1 MPVHFSVKD
10 FVTTL
15 SIHFAAA
22 LCQNGQTTRPVP
34 DEVFAQPTVNLE
46 APASPNLEELDLAI
60 ANLDFP
66 AQEQQLRS
74 LLEGVPGVRHVR
86 IQEQGALIQYS
97 PEGTSKAQIV
107 DLLSP
112 AGYRVT
118 VFQDSATG
126 EANSVDF

>member
-1 MPVHFSVKD
+1 M
-10 FVTTL
+10 
-15 SIHFAAA
+15 
-22 LCQNGQTTRPVP
+22 P